1 MGRERTEGVEGQRRE
16 GRPKTIRRPLVG
28 CRGGNG
34 AYALSAEASMCA
46 PRGGRAKQHGGADR
60 WEEPKGMSMWNEQA
74 NEKVP
79 WANEKVP

>member
-1 MGRERTEGVEGQRRE
+1 MRADRRLYVGPWWVAVRGE
-16 GRPKTIRRPLVG
+16 WRLRP
-28 CRGGNG
+28 
-34 AYALSAEASMCA
+34 EASMCA
-46 PRGGRAKQHGGADR
+46 PRGGRAKQHGGTDR

>member
-1 MGRERTEGVEGQRRE
+1 
-16 GRPKTIRRPLVG
+16 
-28 CRGGNG
+28 
-34 AYALSAEASMCA
+34 MCA
-46 PRGGRAKQHGGADR
+46 PRGGRAKQHGGTDR